1 MTAEPST
8 ERAHDAERTRTDILD
23 VATRE
28 FARRGYDGTRVDEIA
43 ALTRATK
50 RMIYYYFGD
59 KRGLYVAVLE
69 KAYRELRAVQRTVD
83 VEHLPPVDAIRALAE
98 RTFDHD
104 DTHQDLIRL
113 IAAENIHDAEHL
125 RGSAELTRLGD
136 PAIEVIAR
144 ILEAGRAT
152 GDFVTEADAVDV
164 HMLIGAFCF
173 FRTSNHH
180 SFAALFGRDMM
191 APEHRAHLR
200 RMVGDMV
207 VAYLRGTPDGRT
219 PPRAP

>member
-1 MTAEPST
+1 MTAGPST
-8 ERAHDAERTRTDILD
+8 TRAHDADRTRCDILA

-28 FARRGYDGTRVDEIA
+28 FARHGYNGTRVDEIA
-43 ALTRATK
+43 AVTRATK

-69 KAYRELRAVQRTVD
+69 RAYRELRAAQRTVD
-83 VEHLPPVDAIRALAE
+83 VEHLPPVEAIRTLAE

-125 RGSAELTRLGD
+125 RGSAVLTRLGD
-136 PAIEVIAR
+136 PALEVIAR
-144 ILEAGRAT
+144 ILEAGRAS
-152 GDFVTEADAVDV
+152 GDFVTEADAIDV

-173 FRTSNHH
+173 FRTTNHH

-191 APEHRAHLR
+191 APENRPHLR
-200 RMVGDMV
+200 RMLGDMI
-207 VAYLRGTPDGRT
+207 VAYLRGTPDARQS
-219 PPRAP
+219 